1 MPDRAGA
8 AGLRED
14 PRIALVAVT
23 PVGARPP
30 ELWQRSFYEQ
40 PKSCR
45 AIGGSGVIAILVFAL
60 AVFLWISSNS
70 SVPVAQAARNTVL
83 TVFNIPQAA
92 RPDRPEQV
100 PPGPRQRQS
109 EAQRAASREP
119 TPVPIQPVPPVGNKS
134 APATPPPAP
143 SAAAASANSS
153 ASKQVERT
161 TAPPAM
167 TVPVSTVS
175 AAQEDVAAQAAAAK
189 ADWQARVLGHLRK
202 YRRYPRSAEGAGQ
215 QGVATIS
222 ITLNR
227 QGQVLNVQLRHGSGY
242 PMLDTEAVATARRGS
257 PLPAP
262 DAAIPGDPV
271 RVEVP
276 VIFSLSEHNP

>member
-1 MPDRAGA
+1 M
-8 AGLRED
+8 
-14 PRIALVAVT
+14 IATLV
-23 PVGARPP
+23 
-30 ELWQRSFYEQ
+30 L
-40 PKSCR
+40 
-45 AIGGSGVIAILVFAL
+45 AL
-60 AVFLWISSNS
+60 AVFFWIGSNS

-92 RPDRPEQV
+92 RPDHPEQV

-119 TPVPIQPVPPVGNKS
+119 TPVPIQPVPPAGGQS

-153 ASKQVERT
+153 GSKQVERT

-167 TVPVSTVS
+167 PVPVSTVS

-189 ADWQARVLGHLRK
+189 ADWQARLLGHLRK
-202 YRRYPRSAEGAGQ
+202 YRRYPRSAESSGQ
-215 QGVATIS
+215 QGVATIA

-227 QGQVLNVQLRHGSGY
+227 QGRVLNVQLRRGSGY
-242 PMLDTEAVATARRGS
+242 PLLDTEAVATARRGS

-276 VIFSLSEHNP
+276 VVFSLARPDF